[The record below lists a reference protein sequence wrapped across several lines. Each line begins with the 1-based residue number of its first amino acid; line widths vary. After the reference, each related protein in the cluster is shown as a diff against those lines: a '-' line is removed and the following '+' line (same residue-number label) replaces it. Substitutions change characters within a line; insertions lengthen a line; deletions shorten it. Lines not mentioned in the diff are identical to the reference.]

1 MPEYRV
7 RFYCVLG
14 ILAFGG
20 VALLMAPGVYA
31 GLFEGQ
37 FTANVGTRQNPREAL
52 LVFNDDPL
60 TFVFYFIKDS
70 WAFLLM
76 AGAAAGCFWRLVR
89 GPKGLAFGSKR
100 T

>member
-20 VALLMAPGVYA
+20 LALLIAPSMYM

-37 FTANVGTRQNPREAL
+37 FTANVGTRQNPRQAQ
-52 LVFNDDPL
+52 LVFSDDPL
-60 TFVFYFIKDS
+60 TFVSYFIKDS
-70 WAFLLM
+70 GAFLLM
-76 AGAAAGCFWRLVR
+76 AGAAVGCFWRLVR
-89 GPKGLAFGSKR
+89 GPKALAFGAKP